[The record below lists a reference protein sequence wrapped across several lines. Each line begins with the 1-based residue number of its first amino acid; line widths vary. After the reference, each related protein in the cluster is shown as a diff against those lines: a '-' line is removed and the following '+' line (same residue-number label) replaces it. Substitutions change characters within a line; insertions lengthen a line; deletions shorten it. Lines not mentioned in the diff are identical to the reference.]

1 MELFRALGA
10 LSEPPS
16 PELQGIADVLGLG
29 ALPAPAAHGDLFLFQ
44 LYPYASVYLGAEGML
59 GGEARDRI
67 AGFWR
72 ALGEPPPAEADH
84 LAVMLALHARI
95 GELETADPNRREAW
109 RHARHAH
116 LWEHLLSW
124 LPEFLQK
131 LRELADP
138 FYIRWASL
146 LGEALR
152 EEVERLGGPERLA
165 LHLREAPGVADP
177 ERDGLEP
184 FLQSL
189 LTPVRSGMILT
200 RADLARAADQLGLG
214 LRLGERRWVLRALFE
229 QAAAPV
235 LGWLAE
241 EASRRAGRHTPE
253 LHLAAEP
260 AAFWRNR
267 AETTARLLL
276 RLRAEISPLEDRTR
290 PATG

>member
-1 MELFRALGA
+1 VELFRALGA
-10 LSEPPS
+10 LSEQPR
-16 PELQGIADVLGLG
+16 PELQRIADVLGLG
-29 ALPAPAAHGDLFLFQ
+29 ALPAPAVHSDLFLFQ

-72 ALGEPPPAEADH
+72 ALGEAPPAEPDH
-84 LAVMLALHARI
+84 LALMLALHARV
-95 GELETADPNRREAW
+95 GELEAAAPHRSEAW
-109 RHARHAH
+109 RHARRAH

-124 LPEFLQK
+124 LPGFLEK
-131 LRELADP
+131 LGELADP
-138 FYIRWASL
+138 FYDRWASL
-146 LGEALR
+146 LGETLR
-152 EEVERLGGPERLA
+152 EEAELVGGPERLA
-165 LHLREAPGVADP
+165 LHLREAPGLADP

-200 RADLARAADQLGLG
+200 RADLSRAADQLGLG

-235 LGWLAE
+235 LQWLAG
-241 EASRRAGRHTPE
+241 EASRWALRHGSG

-260 AAFWRNR
+260 AAFWRSR
-267 AETTARLLL
+267 AETTAHLLL
-276 RLRAEISPLEDRTR
+276 RLRAGINPPDCQTR

>member
-1 MELFRALGA
+1 VELFRALGA

-16 PELQGIADVLGLG
+16 PELQKIADALGLG
-29 ALPAPAAHGDLFLFQ
+29 TLPAPAVHSDLFLFQ

-72 ALGEPPPAEADH
+72 ALDEIPPAESDH

-95 GELETADPNRREAW
+95 GESEAAAGPHRSAAW
-109 RHARHAH
+109 RHARRAH

-124 LPEFLQK
+124 LPGFLEK
-131 LRELADP
+131 LGELADP
-138 FYIRWASL
+138 FYARWGTL
-146 LGEALR
+146 LNETLR
-152 EEVERLGGPERLA
+152 EEAERLGGPERLP
-165 LHLREAPGVADP
+165 LHLREAPGLADP
-177 ERDGLEP
+177 ENDGLEP

-229 QAAAPV
+229 QAAVPV
-235 LGWLAE
+235 LQWLAG
-241 EASRRAGRHTPE
+241 EASRWARRHTPE
-253 LHLAAEP
+253 LHLAAAP
-260 AAFWRNR
+260 AAFWHSR
-267 AETTARLLL
+267 AEATEQFLL
-276 RLRAEISPLEDRTR
+276 RLRSGLE
-290 PATG
+290 A

>member
-1 MELFRALGA
+1 MH
-10 LSEPPS
+10 S
-16 PELQGIADVLGLG
+16 
-29 ALPAPAAHGDLFLFQ
+29 DLFLFQ

-72 ALGEPPPAEADH
+72 ALGESPPTEPDH

-95 GELETADPNRREAW
+95 GELEAADPHRSEAW
-109 RHARHAH
+109 RHACRAH

-124 LPEFLQK
+124 LPGFLEK
-131 LRELADP
+131 LGELADP
-138 FYIRWASL
+138 YYARWGAL
-146 LGEALR
+146 LCEALR
-152 EEVERLGGPERLA
+152 EEAGRLGGPERLS
-165 LHLREAPGVADP
+165 LHLREAPGLADP

-200 RADLARAADQLGLG
+200 RADLSRAAGELGLG
-214 LRLGERRWVLRALFE
+214 LRLGERHRVLRALFE

-235 LGWLAE
+235 LEWLAG
-241 EASRRAGRHTPE
+241 EASGWAQRHTPG

-260 AAFWRNR
+260 AAFWRSR
-267 AETTARLLL
+267 AEETARLLL
-276 RLRAEISPLEDRTR
+276 RLRAGL
-290 PATG
+290 G

>member
-1 MELFRALGA
+1 VELFRALGA
-10 LSEPPS
+10 LSEGPS
-16 PELQGIADVLGLG
+16 SELQRTADALGLG
-29 ALPAPAAHGDLFLFQ
+29 ALPAPAVHSDLFLFQ

-72 ALGEPPPAEADH
+72 ALGEAPPAEPDH
-84 LAVMLALHARI
+84 LALMLALHARI
-95 GELETADPNRREAW
+95 GELEAADPRRSGAW
-109 RHARHAH
+109 RHARRAH

-124 LPEFLQK
+124 LPGFLEK
-131 LRELADP
+131 LGELADP
-138 FYIRWASL
+138 FYARWASL

-152 EEVERLGGPERLA
+152 EEAERLGGPERLA
-165 LHLREAPGVADP
+165 LHLREAPGLADP

-189 LTPVRSGMILT
+189 LTPVRSGMILA
-200 RADLARAADQLGLG
+200 RADLSRAADQLGLG

-235 LGWLAE
+235 LEWLAG
-241 EASRRAGRHTPE
+241 EASRWARRHTPG

-260 AAFWRNR
+260 AAFWRSR
-267 AETTARLLL
+267 AEATAQLLL
-276 RLRAEISPLEDRTR
+276 RLRAGIPEPS
-290 PATG
+290 G

>member
-1 MELFRALGA
+1 VELFRALGA

-16 PELQGIADVLGLG
+16 PELQRIADALGLG
-29 ALPAPAAHGDLFLFQ
+29 TPAAPAVHSDLFLFQ
-44 LYPYASVYLGAEGML
+44 LYPYASVYLSAEGML

-72 ALGEPPPAEADH
+72 ALGVVPPAEPDH

-95 GELETADPNRREAW
+95 GELEAADPHRSEAW
-109 RHARHAH
+109 RHARRAH

-124 LPEFLQK
+124 LPGFLEK
-131 LRELADP
+131 LRQLADP
-138 FYIRWASL
+138 FYTRWASL
-146 LGEALR
+146 LGETLR
-152 EEVERLGGPERLA
+152 EEAERLGGPERLA
-165 LHLREAPGVADP
+165 LHLREAPGLADP

-189 LTPVRSGMILT
+189 LTPVRSGMILA

-235 LGWLAE
+235 LQWLAG
-241 EASRRAGRHTPE
+241 EASHWACRHTPE
-253 LHLAAEP
+253 LHLAATP
-260 AAFWRNR
+260 AAFWRSR
-267 AETTARLLL
+267 AETTAQLLL
-276 RLRAEISPLEDRTR
+276 RLRAGIE
-290 PATG
+290 AKAAG